1 MKKFSMFKP
10 VAKAIHISFEKDML
24 FTTSKQFKEVI
35 IEYAVYG
42 G

>member
-1 MKKFSMFKP
+1 MKKFSMFKL